1 MEAFYPPKEKKNRK
15 NIEKCT
21 CVLSHHCRNISIAL
35 FIAVL
40 WVSGVAL
47 DTLKCQL
54 AISSAGAFMKV
65 VVTVPFH
72 L

>member
-1 MEAFYPPKEKKNRK
+1 MHLRF
-15 NIEKCT
+15 
-21 CVLSHHCRNISIAL
+21 SHLCRNISIAL